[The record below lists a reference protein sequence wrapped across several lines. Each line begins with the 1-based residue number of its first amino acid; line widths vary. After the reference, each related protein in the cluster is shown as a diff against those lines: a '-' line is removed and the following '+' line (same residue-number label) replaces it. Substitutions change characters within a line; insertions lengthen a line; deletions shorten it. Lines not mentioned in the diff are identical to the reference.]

1 MRIRVIT
8 MLDVEIVSDEFIKRV
23 KSIRG
28 AAITANR
35 MIRTYGFTLRDL
47 DAVFVI
53 ALTYS
58 NEIKYIDMI
67 KRLTDG
73 KVVRKKIYYD
83 LLERRHCCCYEENN
97 KN

>member
-8 MLDVEIVSDEFIKRV
+8 MLGVEIVSDEFIKSV

-28 AAITANR
+28 AVIVADR
-35 MIRTYGFTLRDL
+35 MIRTCGFTDGEI
-47 DAVFVI
+47 DGVYVV
-53 ALTYS
+53 ALAS

-67 KRLTDG
+67 SWSTGREA
-73 KVVRKKIYYD
+73 VRKKIYYD
-83 LLERRHCCCYEENN
+83 LLDRRHCCRYEEKR

>member
-8 MLDVEIVSDEFIKRV
+8 MLGDKIVSDEFMNRV

-28 AAITANR
+28 AVITANR
-35 MIRTYGFTLRDL
+35 MIRKYGFTYGKI

-53 ALTYS
+53 ALRT
-58 NEIKYIDMI
+58 NKIKYIDMI
-67 KRLTDG
+67 LWSTD
-73 KVVRKKIYYD
+73 KDAVRKKIYYD
-83 LLERRHCCCYEENN
+83 LRERRHCCCYEENN

>member
-8 MLDVEIVSDEFIKRV
+8 MLDVEIVSDEFIKSV

-28 AAITANR
+28 AVITANR
-35 MIRTYGFTLRDL
+35 MIRTYGFTLRGL
-47 DAVFVI
+47 DAIFVI

-58 NEIKYIDMI
+58 NEIKYIDMVT
-67 KRLTDG
+67 RLTDG
-73 KVVRKKIYYD
+73 KAVRKKIYYD
-83 LLERRHCCCYEENN
+83 SLERRHCCCYEESG